1 MIELDKI
8 DLKILA
14 ALQENGRLTNL
25 ELADVINLS
34 PSPTLRRLKRLETE
48 GIIASYRALLDPTQ
62 LGLGLEAFV
71 RVMLDKRGNQFT
83 ASFNEAVQKWPE
95 VVACHAMAGEMDY
108 LLRVVF
114 EDLAH
119 FSRFVMD
126 HLLQHPGVIDVK
138 SSFVLQAVKQTTAL
152 PLGHLV
158 AQARRRAERE

>member
-25 ELADVINLS
+25 ELAEAINLS
-34 PSPTLRRLKRLETE
+34 PSPTLRRLKRLEAE
-48 GIIASYRALLDPTQ
+48 GVIHHYAALLDPTQ

-71 RVMLDKRGNQFT
+71 RVLLDKRGKQHT
-83 ASFNEAVQKWPE
+83 VSFNLAVQGWSE
-95 VVACHAMAGEMDY
+95 VIACHAMAGEMDY

-126 HLLQHPGVIDVK
+126 TLLQHPGVVDVK
-138 SSFVLQAVKQTTAL
+138 SSFVLETVKQTTAL
-152 PLGHLV
+152 PLQHLG
-158 AQARRRAERE
+158 AAKRR